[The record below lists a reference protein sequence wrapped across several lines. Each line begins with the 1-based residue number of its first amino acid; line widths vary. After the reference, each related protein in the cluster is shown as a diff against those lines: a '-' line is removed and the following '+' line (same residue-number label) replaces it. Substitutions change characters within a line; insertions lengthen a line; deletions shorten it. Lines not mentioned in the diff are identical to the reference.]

1 MNKFHL
7 LLSSDEEGE
16 EEEEDIGRNAP
27 RFRREYAARKIQKH
41 VRRFLYVCRR
51 ESTEQSEIEL
61 AARLQIN
68 SQATLKE
75 DTIESSEETP
85 KKHQEEYSPGH
96 IIVEMGGEKPVF
108 AATKAYMFN
117 SAKFSQIQFFGRCFL
132 CAYAGHSQRYC
143 ALKYCVAC
151 DQFGH
156 SVVCC
161 GKQNFQIQTHQ
172 RQSLQRFRRAVRK

>member
-1 MNKFHL
+1 MMVH
-7 LLSSDEEGE
+7 
-16 EEEEDIGRNAP
+16 
-27 RFRREYAARKIQKH
+27 
-41 VRRFLYVCRR
+41 
-51 ESTEQSEIEL
+51 SEIEL
-61 AARLQIN
+61 TARLQIN
-68 SQATLKE
+68 CDNQQARQDDVSLHE
-75 DTIESSEETP
+75 DRKTAS
-85 KKHQEEYSPGH
+85 QEEYSPGH
-96 IIVEMGGEKPVF
+96 IIVEMGSETPVF

-172 RQSLQRFRRAVRK
+172 RRSLQRFRRATHK